1 MFTSTEELE
10 TILQEALSIYKDFK
24 KELLASLRLAQVFM
38 TCTLKIKTEFKTHNE
53 QKNETKKYIKQNLNE
68 KTFTYL
74 FVYVCGGLV

>member
-53 QKNETKKYIKQNLNE
+53 
-68 KTFTYL
+68 
-74 FVYVCGGLV
+74 